1 MRVTCVLNLKG
12 GVGKTTTVNYMAAI
26 LARDHG
32 KKVLLIDCDSQ
43 HNLTDYWGG
52 NPDAGNLADALELGI
67 PEAAE
72 CCIQKTDVDGV
83 DILPGAN
90 RLMALDLSCVAQER
104 VKTSVLRKLL
114 EAFRRE
120 DRYDYVLIDCPPA
133 FNAAGT
139 AALYAADDVIIPIKI
154 DAYAITGMGNVL
166 EQIYGMQRINPQL
179 NVCGI
184 LPTMYYY
191 CEDSVN
197 ALKAMKFEGFRV
209 LKPIRYSRKVDS
221 ATFSRQTL
229 STGHTGA
236 EIDYRRMVKMY
247 IGGRRNV

>member
-26 LARDHG
+26 LARDH
-32 KKVLLIDCDSQ
+32 KKRVLLIDCDSQ

-52 NPDAGNLADALELGI
+52 DPDRGNLADALELGL
-67 PEAAE
+67 PEGAQ
-72 CCIQKTDVDGV
+72 CCIQQTDVEGV

-90 RLMALDLSCVAQER
+90 RLMALDLSCVKQER
-104 VKTSVLRKLL
+104 VKTAVLRKLL
-114 EAFRRE
+114 ETLRRE
-120 DRYDYVLIDCPPA
+120 ERYDFVLMDCPPA

-154 DAYAITGMGNVL
+154 DAYAITGMANVL
-166 EQIYGMQRINPQL
+166 EQIYGMQQINPQL
-179 NVCGI
+179 NVCGV

-191 CEDSVN
+191 SEDSVK
-197 ALKAMKFEGFRV
+197 ALKIMKLENFRV
-209 LKPIRYSRKVDS
+209 LQPIRYSRKVDS
-221 ATFSRQTL
+221 STFSRQTL